1 MISLVSAYQ
10 DYKNDD
16 TLLYYWYKK
25 IDDFIFEQKYN
36 LEDYAIFCQEAQDIY
51 PVNNA
56 ISRQQ
61 FLSDITVKTVP
72 FSRDEVYYALC
83 TIPNIKIINSNIN
96 FTVPVISCAFM
107 NRDNYAYEIPAV
119 TFFKDMTEVRKY
131 YRDIIRLGEI
141 VFFVMSRFFFVF
153 KEVTTLNIR
162 KFKLIAQHE
171 RNSHCRY
178 NMFSNIVL
186 SVDVF
191 NEHSVIEKYPEH
203 KLPNPDISKIMLQC
217 LKHYQRSAKFLG
229 RYR

>member
-51 PVNNA
+51 PVSNV

-61 FLSDITVKTVP
+61 FLSDITVKIVP

-83 TIPNIKIINSNIN
+83 TVPNIKLVRSNIN
-96 FTVPVISCAFM
+96 FPIPMVACAFM
-107 NRDNYAYEIPAV
+107 NRDDYSYEIPAV
-119 TFFKDMTEVRKY
+119 TFFKDMTEVRQY
-131 YRDIIRLGEI
+131 YRNIVRLGEI
-141 VFFVMSRFFFVF
+141 IFFVMSRFFFVF
-153 KEVTTLNIR
+153 KEVNILNVR
-162 KFKLIAQHE
+162 KFKLIAQHD

-178 NMFSNIVL
+178 NMFSNVVL
-186 SVDVF
+186 SVDAF
-191 NEHSVIEKYPEH
+191 NEHTIIEKYPEH

-217 LKHYQRSAKFLG
+217 LEHYRRSAKFLG
-229 RYR
+229 KYR